1 MLKMFSLLVTMS
13 LVSGCALRGEYRG
26 VAYAI
31 DGTMFAAGAAL
42 AMVDEPSPHS
52 EDTAEAAGAILAWP
66 VMAANEV
73 GVGLMAIGLVAGV
86 VNYMINDSDGE
97 TRAGPTALDP
107 ASRVATVEAA
117 PAPLPELP
125 GSEPDAV
132 LLAQRA
138 RVAALGGQC
147 DVVRR
152 YADRVVEIDERY
164 YVRVFS
170 VDPSLRA
177 CL

>member
-1 MLKMFSLLVTMS
+1 MVKLLAAMVTMA
-13 LVSGCALRGEYRG
+13 LVSGCAMRGEYRG

-66 VMAANEV
+66 VTAANEV

-86 VNYMINDSDGE
+86 VNYMINDRDGE
-97 TRAGPTALDP
+97 QRAAPTAHDP
-107 ASRVATVEAA
+107 SSRVATVEAA

-125 GSEPDAV
+125 GSDPDAV

-138 RVAALGGQC
+138 RVAALGGRC

-170 VDPSLRA
+170 VDPPLRS